1 MYRRPP
7 GGNNQSAY
15 YAKDP
20 IASRKYRPTNQTPP
34 QFPSQPLPW
43 VDNHSSSKYN
53 NIVIGINRSYC
64 FQKEGMALVFSSLIF
79 LYAFF
84 PLSLLAYWVCPGRR
98 SQNAVLLIFSLVF
111 YAWGEPKYV
120 LLLMFMA
127 LTAWFCALRVEKA
140 ESLKGKKLWLVV
152 SCVVDLALIAY
163 FKYAGLICSV
173 FGTVPDII
181 RSIALPIGIS
191 FYTFQLLTYVVDVYR
206 NEAPAQ
212 KSYWNVLL
220 YAALFHQCIAG
231 PIVRYR
237 TIDRELFGN
246 EPRRPE
252 IAEGVSRFAA
262 GLAKKVL
269 LANPCGALADS
280 LILSGD
286 AIGNAA
292 LFTEN
297 LQALSSISVLGAWTG
312 LIAYA
317 LHIYLDFSAYSDMAI
332 GMGRMLGLHYLEN
345 FSFPYISRT
354 ATEFWRRWH
363 MSLGTFFRDYVYIPL
378 GGSRCSLPRSVF
390 NTLVVWALTGL
401 WHGASWNFLLWGLW
415 FFVFLMLERF
425 FLKKWLE
432 KIPVLS
438 HLYLLFVVCLGWV
451 VFRFT
456 DLRLALTLAGSLFG
470 LNGNAFS
477 SFTAESALL
486 SKLALLAV
494 CALASTPLAATLRS
508 KVEARLSGRWV
519 TVWNICFYSLMP
531 VVLLLLS
538 TAGLVGDSYNPF
550 IYFQF

>member
-1 MYRRPP
+1 M
-7 GGNNQSAY
+7 
-15 YAKDP
+15 
-20 IASRKYRPTNQTPP
+20 
-34 QFPSQPLPW
+34 
-43 VDNHSSSKYN
+43 
-53 NIVIGINRSYC
+53 
-64 FQKEGMALVFSSLIF
+64 VFSNLVF

-84 PLSLLAYWVCPGRR
+84 PLSLLAYCLCRTQKA
-98 SQNAVLLIFSLVF
+98 QNLVLLIFSLIF

-120 LLLMFMA
+120 LLLMFKA
-127 LTAWFCALRVEKA
+127 LSAWFCALQVSKA
-140 ESLKGKKLWLVV
+140 ESGRGKKLWLTI

-173 FGTVPDII
+173 FGTVPEFI

-237 TIDRELFGN
+237 TIDRELFSG

-252 IAEGVSRFAA
+252 VAEGVSRFAA

-292 LFTEN
+292 LFAEN
-297 LQALSSISVLGAWTG
+297 LQTLNGISVLGAWTG
-312 LIAYA
+312 IIAYA

-345 FSFPYISRT
+345 FNFPYISRT
-354 ATEFWRRWH
+354 VTEFWRRWH

-378 GGSRCSLPRSVF
+378 GGSRCRLPRAVF
-390 NTLVVWALTGL
+390 NTFVVWALTGL

-415 FFVFLMLERF
+415 FFVFLMLERL

-432 KIPVLS
+432 KVPVLS
-438 HLYLLFVVCLGWV
+438 NLYLLLVVCLGWV
-451 VFRFT
+451 LFRFT
-456 DLRLALTLAGSLFG
+456 DLRLALALGGSLFG
-470 LNGNAFS
+470 LNGNALS
-477 SFTAESALL
+477 SFTAESVLL
-486 SKLALLAV
+486 GKLALLAV
-494 CALASTPLAATLRS
+494 CALAATPLAATLRR
-508 KVEARLSGRWV
+508 KVEARLVGPWAV
-519 TVWNICFYSLMP
+519 AWNIAFYSVIP